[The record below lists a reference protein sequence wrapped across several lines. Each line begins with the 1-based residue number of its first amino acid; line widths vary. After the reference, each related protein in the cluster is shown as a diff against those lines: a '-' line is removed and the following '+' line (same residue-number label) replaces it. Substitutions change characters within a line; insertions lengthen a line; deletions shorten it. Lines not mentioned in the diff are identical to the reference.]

1 MNTQLLRQAEML
13 ATEPYTTEIMSDETT
28 TGEPVFLLS
37 HPELLGCMAQGK
49 SIQEASVNLE
59 GATREYIMSLLE
71 DGLPVPPPVIK
82 ATVTRPS
89 LNVTNIDSYASPQ
102 EPSFLGDLTKA
113 IQPKRRQHLGTV
125 SPVEVG

>member
-28 TGEPVFLLS
+28 TGELVFLLS
-37 HPELLGCMAQGK
+37 HPELPGCMAQGK
-49 SIQEASVNLE
+49 SIEEARVNLE

-71 DGLPVPPPVIK
+71 DGLLVPLPVVK

-89 LNVTNIDSYASPQ
+89 LNVTNIDICASPQ
-102 EPSFLGDLTKA
+102 EPSFLDDLTTV
-113 IQPKRRQHLGTV
+113 IQPKQRKHMGTV
-125 SPVEVG
+125 SLVEVG